1 MIQNEVETK
10 VRELEQLISNLDAEN
25 KTKKRGIEKQPALG
39 FVAKLLLPMCFT
51 ALEGLVGQIKD
62 DTAKKYASLAVSTL
76 SELVAILTD
85 NEKPDKIAAIEAW
98 VRETAKEKE
107 IALVELV
114 VILVTNTRQQGGT
127 KQSFLNML
135 KRIKGLIDAQ

>member
-1 MIQNEVETK
+1 
-10 VRELEQLISNLDAEN
+10 
-25 KTKKRGIEKQPALG
+25 
-39 FVAKLLLPMCFT
+39 MCFT
-51 ALEGLVGQIKD
+51 ALDAVVGQIKD

-85 NEKPDKIAAIEAW
+85 SEKPDKIAAIEAW

-114 VILVTNTRQQGGT
+114 EILVTNTRQQGST

-135 KRIKGLIDAQ
+135 KRIKDLIEAQ